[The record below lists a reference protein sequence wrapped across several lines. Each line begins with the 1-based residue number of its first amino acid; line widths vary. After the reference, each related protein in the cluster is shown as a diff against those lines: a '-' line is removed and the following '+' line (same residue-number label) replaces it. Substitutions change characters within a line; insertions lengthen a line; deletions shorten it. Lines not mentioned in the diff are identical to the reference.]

1 MANNDYTAEQITVLE
16 GLEPVRKRPGMYIGS
31 TDQTGLN
38 HLVTEIVNN
47 SVDEALAG
55 IANRVFVKFQADGGV
70 AILDNGR
77 GIPVDVKKEYGVS
90 ALELV
95 MTKLHAGGKFGAGGY
110 KRSGGLHGVGASVT
124 NALSKK
130 LTVEVKKGNDF
141 YRQTYKKGLP
151 EFVTKK
157 ITDKNSL
164 WKEIDEGSNGTLTIF
179 YPDPEIFKTTD
190 FDLKALKNAF
200 REYAYLTAG
209 LRFDVIEEEEDLRTT
224 YFFEGGLKSFV
235 KSLDRH
241 KEKLQEKVF
250 YVHKEQD
257 EIDVEVAFT
266 YTDSFN
272 ENVLSFANNIRTGE
286 GGTHLTGF
294 RTALLRATND
304 YARKNNFLKEKEESL
319 TQEDLK
325 EGLTAVVSVKIDS
338 QILQFEG
345 QTKTKLGN
353 SEARGV
359 VEKIVKEALDI
370 YLEEN
375 PRDGARICSKNI
387 LAARARMAAR
397 AARETI
403 IRKSVFEG
411 GSVLPGKLSDC
422 REKDPSKTELF
433 IVEGDSAGGSAKQ
446 ARDSKIQAILPLFGK
461 VLNTERARLDRIVE
475 EARLKTLITAIG
487 AGIGELFKPEKLRY
501 HKLIIMADADVDGSH
516 IATLYLTFFY
526 RHLREIVE
534 QGYVYVA
541 MPPLYRATF
550 GKDKKYIRDEKD
562 LAKFTKEF
570 DKAGKKYSISRFKGL
585 GEMNPEELWETT
597 MNPETRVIKQI
608 TVEDAEK
615 ADETFT
621 ILMGDEVAPRRHFI
635 QVNAKLAE
643 IDI

>member
-151 EFVTKK
+151 EFATKK

-241 KEKLQEKVF
+241 KEELQEKVF

-570 DKAGKKYSISRFKGL
+570 DRADKKYSISRFKGL